1 MIGRVSTF
9 ALGQSVLRSALSVQS
24 DYAAAS
30 MQKSS
35 GLKASTYGELGGK
48 ASSLI
53 STETAT
59 AQLTTWQSNTS
70 TANDRTQAMYAA
82 VGDMIDQLTTLR
94 STLSAVKSSSSSTV
108 DLNQTGTDL
117 LSDLADLMNTR
128 QDGRYLFAGSNTDTK
143 PVDTSL
149 LALPTSP
156 STADT
161 LYYTGDSDV
170 ASVRVSSQQSISY
183 GVTADGTAFE
193 KALRS
198 ANILANMNT
207 APIDHDI
214 IDEVYDLATEALD
227 GLIAV
232 QSRLSNS
239 SARLEAAESRQTASL
254 DLLDSVASDIKEVD
268 VASVSV
274 KLAQYETQLQASY
287 SALGSLSKFSLTN
300 YL

>member
-9 ALGQSVLRSALSVQS
+9 GMGQSVLRSALSVQAE
-24 DYAAAS
+24 YAAAS

-35 GLKASTYGELGGK
+35 GLKTTTYGELGSQ

-53 STETAT
+53 SAEAAST
-59 AQLTTWQSNTS
+59 QLTTWKANTS
-70 TANDRTQAMYAA
+70 IANDRTQASLSA
-82 VGDMIDQLTTLR
+82 VDDMIDQLTKLR
-94 STLSAVKSSSSSTV
+94 STLSAVKSSSSSSI
-108 DLNQTGTDL
+108 DLNQTGKDL
-117 LSDLADLMNTR
+117 LADLADQMNTR
-128 QDGRYLFAGSNTDTK
+128 MDGRYLFAGSNTDTA

-149 LALPTSP
+149 LALPNSP

-161 LYYTGDSDV
+161 SYYTGDTEQ
-170 ASVRVSSQQSISY
+170 ASVRISSQQTISY
-183 GVTADGTAFE
+183 GVTANGSAFE

-207 APIDHDI
+207 APIDQST
-214 IDEVYDLATEALD
+214 IDEVYNLATQALD
-227 GLIAV
+227 GMIAV
-232 QSRLSNS
+232 QSSLANS
-239 SARLEAAESRQTASL
+239 QSRLEGAESRQTASL

-274 KLAQYETQLQASY
+274 KLSQYETQLQASY

>member
-9 ALGQSVLRSALSVQS
+9 GMGQTVLRSALSVQS
-24 DYAAAS
+24 DYATAS

-35 GLKASTYGELGGK
+35 GLKATTYGELGSQ

-53 STETAT
+53 SAEGAAT
-59 AQLTTWQSNTS
+59 QLTTWKANTAI
-70 TANDRTQAMYAA
+70 ANDRTQASLSA
-82 VGDMIDQLTTLR
+82 VDDMIDQLTKLR
-94 STLSAVKSSSSSTV
+94 STLSAVKSSSSSSI
-108 DLNQTGTDL
+108 DLNQTGKDL
-117 LSDLADLMNTR
+117 LADLADQMNTR
-128 QDGRYLFAGSNTDTK
+128 LDGRYLFAGSNTDTA
-143 PVDTSL
+143 PVDTAL

-161 LYYTGDSDV
+161 SYYTGDTEQ
-170 ASVRVSSQQSISY
+170 ASVRISSQQTISY
-183 GVTADGTAFE
+183 GVTANGSAFE

-207 APIDHDI
+207 APIDQST
-214 IDEVYDLATEALD
+214 IDEVYNLATEALD
-227 GLIAV
+227 GMIAV
-232 QSRLSNS
+232 QSSLANS
-239 SARLEAAESRQTASL
+239 QSRLEGAESRQTASL

-268 VASVSV
+268 VASVSL
-274 KLAQYETQLQASY
+274 KLTQYETQLQASY